1 MSRFEAMSDK
11 NYKSDGLRTGSARGR
26 RRRIQP
32 GSTGVEGI
40 AWWSAQFR
48 DVNLERAF
56 QRANLAS
63 ARQYLILLAMT
74 GIAGAAA
81 TTYGAWLELPPD
93 STALLFGNA
102 WRALLILAALVVIL
116 ACRTVEQPW
125 QLYTGNALV
134 LSIGYVAVALRSS
147 MPVGPEVEVTVFHV
161 TQNGIFLLL
170 VVSMAQLTL
179 VPGWFMVNAAIST
192 GALCTFLPIML
203 GGPGAPDNAF
213 DVALVGLIGFLFIL
227 GMGYSA
233 QRLRRDWFLA
243 RVQLQETNREL
254 ERLATLDHLT
264 GCANRR
270 HFYALAEA
278 ELARSRRYDRPLGL
292 VILDVDH
299 FKAINDRF
307 GHAAGDEML
316 RALAETLRDELRELD
331 VFGRIGGEEF
341 AVLLPET
348 PRHESVGSA
357 ERLRRCLAALC
368 IEYEGHE
375 LTLTASFGVT
385 AREPADTSVDSMMRR
400 ADRALYEAKAAGRN
414 RTAVADSDRTASFVR
429 G

>member
-1 MSRFEAMSDK
+1 MNDK
-11 NYKSDGLRTGSARGR
+11 SQRTEELRAVPAPGR

-32 GSTGVEGI
+32 ESPGAGGI

-48 DVNLERAF
+48 DANLEREF
-56 QRANLAS
+56 QHANMAG
-63 ARQYLILLAMT
+63 ARQYLILLALA
-74 GIAGAAA
+74 GIAGASA
-81 TTYGAWLELPPD
+81 TAYGAWLVLPAD

-102 WRALLILAALVVIL
+102 WRALLILAALAVIM
-116 ACRTVEQPW
+116 ACRSVEQPW

-134 LSIGYVAVALRSS
+134 LSIGYAAVALRSS
-147 MPVGPEVEVTVFHV
+147 MPVGPEAEVTVFHV

-170 VVSMAQLTL
+170 IVSMAQLAL

-192 GALCTFLPIML
+192 GALCAFFSIML
-203 GGPGAPDNAF
+203 GGPGAPNNAL
-213 DVALVGLIGFLFIL
+213 DIVLVGSIGFLFIL
-227 GMGYSA
+227 GIGYSA
-233 QRLRRDWFLA
+233 QRLRRDSFVA
-243 RVQLQETNREL
+243 RLQLQATNREL
-254 ERLATLDHLT
+254 NRLATLDHLT

-331 VFGRIGGEEF
+331 VLGRIGGEEF

-385 AREPADTSVDSMMRR
+385 AREPVDTNVDSMMRR

-414 RTAVADSDRTASFVR
+414 RTAVADSDRTASFSQ

>member
-1 MSRFEAMSDK
+1 MNDK
-11 NYKSDGLRTGSARGR
+11 SQRTEELRAVPAPGR

-32 GSTGVEGI
+32 ESPGAGGI

-48 DVNLERAF
+48 DANLEREF
-56 QRANLAS
+56 QRANMAG
-63 ARQYLILLAMT
+63 ARQYLILLALA
-74 GIAGAAA
+74 GIAGASA
-81 TTYGAWLELPPD
+81 TAYGAWLVLPPD
-93 STALLFGNA
+93 STALQFGNA

-147 MPVGPEVEVTVFHV
+147 MPVGPEAEVTVFHV

-170 VVSMAQLTL
+170 VVSMAQLAL
-179 VPGWFMVNAAIST
+179 VPGWFMVNATIST
-192 GALCTFLPIML
+192 GALCAFLSIML
-203 GGPGAPDNAF
+203 GGPGAPNNAL
-213 DVALVGLIGFLFIL
+213 DIALVGLIGFLFIL
-227 GMGYSA
+227 GIGYSA
-233 QRLRRDWFLA
+233 QRMRRDSFVA
-243 RVQLQETNREL
+243 RLQLQATNREL
-254 ERLATLDHLT
+254 NRLATLDHLT

-331 VFGRIGGEEF
+331 VLGRIGGEEF

-368 IEYEGHE
+368 IEYEGHD

-385 AREPADTSVDSMMRR
+385 AREPVDTNVDSMMRR

-414 RTAVADSDRTASFVR
+414 RTAVADSDRTASFSQ